1 MSSFK
6 LLILF
11 IGIRIKSK
19 RRRPEFSFDSVQR
32 NFQSH
37 RAFLLLS
44 TRGEHLILPEN
55 LFCWIP
61 DLVSNVLLS
70 YLTVTQRL
78 IGFIV
83 VAEFNGFLLCFVKY
97 IISQTFCCGFHVTSF
112 LIDLLVA
119 EVKMKVELCA
129 FSGYKIYPGHG
140 RTLVKIDG
148 KSYKF
153 LSSKTQK
160 GHDLKRNPRKITWT
174 VLYR

>member
-6 LLILF
+6 WLILF

-19 RRRPEFSFDSVQR
+19 RRRPEFSFESVQR

-97 IISQTFCCGFHVTSF
+97 IISQTLCCGFHVTSF
-112 LIDLLVA
+112 
-119 EVKMKVELCA
+119 
-129 FSGYKIYPGHG
+129 
-140 RTLVKIDG
+140 
-148 KSYKF
+148 
-153 LSSKTQK
+153 
-160 GHDLKRNPRKITWT
+160 
-174 VLYR
+174 